1 MAPLSDNSLFPTGL
15 SIDPNTGVLSG
26 TANYGGTAGFMATV
40 KDSSSHI
47 AQKPFTIT
55 AYSPLTAGAPQSFS
69 ATEYSGV
76 YLQFFGQGGF
86 LPLIYSIGGG
96 SFPPGLHL
104 NPSTGLVTGA
114 PTAIGNFQFSIRI
127 TDSYSP
133 PEIADQPVSVTVSAA
148 SLQAVVNFPSRAL
161 LNRPVSGQVIAS
173 GGTPPYTFQLNN
185 PPFPAGFGSLDPSAG
200 TFSGTP
206 TAAGSYA
213 FTVNVKDSS
222 TPTPQMIQ
230 PYFSFVVGAPLGRND
245 SPATATHLGNGSFMA
260 SISPFSDSPGA
271 PTPDTDYYSL
281 IASAGSTVHVET
293 FAKRNY
299 SNDPLDTVIELT
311 DPNGVQLAAGC
322 NQPGGTTNFSSA
334 CLDDDISA
342 SPHVQDSALDYKV
355 PGATGTQT
363 FLIHVLDWSGNARPD
378 MLYTLQVSGAID
390 PLSMGFWAT
399 PPAGLMNQS
408 YGPFNFPISGGY
420 GVITWSV
427 ASGNLPPGLSLSAAG
442 VLSGTPTTVGT
453 SSFTVSASDSS
464 TPPQVLKTSYSITIE
479 AGPQITS
486 TSFPDAKVGVAYNQ
500 PVSHS
505 GTSQPTYWQLASS
518 IGSGCCINLT
528 YNTGVLTGTPTVA
541 GTFTFTIS
549 YQDQLGFYA
558 PSKQFTINI
567 AP

>member
-1 MAPLSDNSLFPTGL
+1 
-15 SIDPNTGVLSG
+15 
-26 TANYGGTAGFMATV
+26 
-40 KDSSSHI
+40 
-47 AQKPFTIT
+47 
-55 AYSPLTAGAPQSFS
+55 
-69 ATEYSGV
+69 
-76 YLQFFGQGGF
+76 
-86 LPLIYSIGGG
+86 
-96 SFPPGLHL
+96 
-104 NPSTGLVTGA
+104 
-114 PTAIGNFQFSIRI
+114 
-127 TDSYSP
+127 
-133 PEIADQPVSVTVSAA
+133 
-148 SLQAVVNFPSRAL
+148 
-161 LNRPVSGQVIAS
+161 
-173 GGTPPYTFQLNN
+173 
-185 PPFPAGFGSLDPSAG
+185 
-200 TFSGTP
+200 
-206 TAAGSYA
+206 
-213 FTVNVKDSS
+213 
-222 TPTPQMIQ
+222 
-230 PYFSFVVGAPLGRND
+230 
-245 SPATATHLGNGSFMA
+245 
-260 SISPFSDSPGA
+260 
-271 PTPDTDYYSL
+271 
-281 IASAGSTVHVET
+281 
-293 FAKRNY
+293 
-299 SNDPLDTVIELT
+299 
-311 DPNGVQLAAGC
+311 
-322 NQPGGTTNFSSA
+322 
-334 CLDDDISA
+334 
-342 SPHVQDSALDYKV
+342 
-355 PGATGTQT
+355 
-363 FLIHVLDWSGNARPD
+363 